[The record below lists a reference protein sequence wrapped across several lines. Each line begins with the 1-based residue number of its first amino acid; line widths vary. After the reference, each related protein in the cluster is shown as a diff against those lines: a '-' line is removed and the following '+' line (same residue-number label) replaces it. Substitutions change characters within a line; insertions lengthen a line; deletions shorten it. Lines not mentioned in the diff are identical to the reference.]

1 MVLMSEFRVRAR
13 LPGRALILEFPFL
26 RVDEELNCIK
36 GGGGCHLREK
46 VLAEA
51 AETCVSR
58 TTLYELIVM
67 TVLVSYNVP
76 TDFR

>member
-1 MVLMSEFRVRAR
+1 MSPSMELTSEFRI
-13 LPGRALILEFPFL
+13 RALPSSPSGLPKQDLVRIFDLIQGIFHSY

-51 AETCVSR
+51 AETCVFQV
-58 TTLYELIVM
+58 TQ
-67 TVLVSYNVP
+67 
-76 TDFR
+76 